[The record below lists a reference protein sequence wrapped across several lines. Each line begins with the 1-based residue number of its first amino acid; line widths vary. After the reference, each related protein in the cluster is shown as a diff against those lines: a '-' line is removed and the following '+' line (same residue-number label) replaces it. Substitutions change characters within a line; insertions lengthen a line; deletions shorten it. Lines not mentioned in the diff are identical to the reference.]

1 MNAQRLAKVRVR
13 LEQEGLDALLVTE
26 PNNRR
31 YMSGFTGTSG
41 MVVITPQKAWLI
53 TDFRYI
59 EQASQQ
65 APLFEV
71 VEHHGDAV
79 HTLKQLLHDAGAG
92 KLGFDAQHLTYA
104 EYVKLVEALQPIQLV
119 STSEWVERLRW
130 IKEPEEI
137 DHIRKAAVIADEAF
151 RHVLTI
157 LRPGI
162 KERDVAAELE
172 YKMRQ
177 LGASGP
183 AFDTIVASGPRSA
196 LPHGVAGERVLTE
209 GDLVTLDFGARYEG
223 YCSDLTRTVAIGS
236 VDARLQEI
244 FRIVLEAQELGL
256 SRIRAGMTGREAD
269 AVVRDY
275 ISARGYGAAFGH
287 ATGHAIGLDIHE
299 SPSLSKRCETVLE
312 PGMVLTV
319 EPGIYLPGLGGV
331 RIEDDVLVTA
341 DGLEVLTGAPKHLIV
356 L

>member
-1 MNAQRLAKVRVR
+1 MNAHRLAKVRER
-13 LEQEGLDALLVTE
+13 LAAEGLNALLVTE

-31 YMSGFTGTSG
+31 YMSGFSGTSG
-41 MVVITPQKAWLI
+41 MVVITLQNTWLL

-79 HTLKQLLHDAGAG
+79 HTLKQLLKDAGAE
-92 KLGFDAQHLTYA
+92 KLGFDARHLTYA
-104 EYVKLVEALQPIQLV
+104 EYVKLAEELRPIQLV
-119 STSEWVERLRW
+119 STAEWVEQLRW
-130 IKEPEEI
+130 VKEPEEI
-137 DHIRKAAVIADEAF
+137 AQIRQAAAIADEAF
-151 RHVLTI
+151 RHVLTM
-157 LRPGI
+157 LRPGLR
-162 KERDVAAELE
+162 ERDVAAELE

-196 LPHGVAGERVLTE
+196 LPHGVAGERVLAA
-209 GDLVTLDFGARYEG
+209 GDLVTLDFGARYHG
-223 YCSDLTRTVAIGS
+223 YCSDLTRTVALGS
-236 VDARLQEI
+236 VDGRLKEI
-244 FRIVLEAQELGL
+244 YQIVLEAQEIGL
-256 SRIRAGMTGREAD
+256 SKIRAGMTGREAD
-269 AVVRDY
+269 ALVRSH
-275 ISARGYGAAFGH
+275 IAARGYGDAFGH
-287 ATGHAIGLDIHE
+287 ATGHALGLDIHE
-299 SPSLSKRCETVLE
+299 SPSLSKRCETVLQ

-331 RIEDDVLVTA
+331 RIEDDVLLTS
-341 DGLEVLTGAPKHLIV
+341 DGLEVLTGAPKHLIE